1 MKGSHIKVRSGGQ
14 EVAHKKSFGK
24 HGTQILM
31 QQVQCGS
38 KRMGDPRK
46 DHLGSQFQ
54 IEILEIYSRH
64 YKPLKMVAI
73 I

>member
-38 KRMGDPRK
+38 KRTGDPRK
-46 DHLGSQFQ
+46 DHLGSPFQ
-54 IEILEIYSRH
+54 I
-64 YKPLKMVAI
+64 
-73 I
+73 